1 MRYLYHLTTS
11 DAVQK
16 IMQTGIVPTIGE
28 RSRSVGET
36 AANVYLCDHKS
47 ILSWKIVLGLSVV
60 IRVNVSTIPE
70 DNLKRHVYSCGNE
83 YLCKT
88 MIPHTKC
95 RIVSSPYYDPAIMR
109 KCCLSYMDCISNS
122 CLDVM
127 CYYLNDHL
135 DFTESEITES
145 EIYDNLQAILP
156 VLQRLDYSV
165 CTLQDLQKE
174 LVDESSDGY
183 SFLDTYHGTKLYD
196 ILLQGSKDS
205 TYNARHALHK
215 FIENTFQRCLDTTV
229 GEYTD

>member
-83 YLCKT
+83 YICKT

-95 RIVSSPYYDPAIMR
+95 HVINSPDYNPAIMR

-122 CLDVM
+122 CLDIM
-127 CYYLNDHL
+127 HYYMDNQL
-135 DFTESEITES
+135 DCTES

-165 CTLQDLQKE
+165 CTLQDLRKE

-196 ILLQGSKDS
+196 ILLQSPKDS
-205 TYNARHALHK
+205 TYNARHALHE
-215 FIENTFQRCLDTTV
+215 FIENTFQRCLGTKV

>member
-83 YLCKT
+83 SLCKT
-88 MIPHTKC
+88 IIPHTTC
-95 RIVSSPYYDPAIMR
+95 HIVNSPYYDPAIMR
-109 KCCLSYMDCISNS
+109 KCCLSYMDCISNL

-127 CYYLNDHL
+127 HYYLDDHL
-135 DFTESEITES
+135 SYTKS

-165 CTLQDLQKE
+165 CTLQDLRKE

-183 SFLDTYHGTKLYD
+183 SFLDTYYGTKLYD
-196 ILLQGSKDS
+196 MLLQGPKDS
-205 TYNARHALHK
+205 TYNTRHALHE
-215 FIENTFQRCLDTTV
+215 FIENTFQRCLDTKV